1 MAKTDLFILGCD
13 VHVSMIVIYY
23 TSRALPEVVIQ
34 TSSVKYSP
42 IIFSYW
48 PQIYCKLQWSRTPI
62 IVPGA
67 IWDFII
73 HEGGVLYFF
82 ILPSDIKMLNSF
94 IHTPPSTPG
103 SLHSPVI
110 CIGNINIHF
119 DWLSIRDQGI
129 INIHI
134 DWLSIRDQ
142 GNMKTYIAWLS
153 IRDQGNIKIHI
164 DRLPIR
170 DRGNMK
176 TYIAWLS
183 IRESL

>member
-1 MAKTDLFILGCD
+1 MGGLIW
-13 VHVSMIVIYY
+13 IYY
-23 TSRALPEVVIQ
+23 TSRALPEVWIQ
-34 TSSVKYSP
+34 TPSVKYFP

-67 IWDFII
+67 IWDLII
-73 HEGGVLYFF
+73 HGGGVLFFFILHPPHVLFFF

-110 CIGNINIHF
+110 CIGNINIHI

-129 INIHI
+129 
-134 DWLSIRDQ
+134 
-142 GNMKTYIAWLS
+142 
-153 IRDQGNIKIHI
+153 IKIHI

-170 DRGNMK
+170 DEGNMK